1 MGNHELQSKSSGNFG
16 KKTSSKTF
24 KIQNKFG
31 QENDIFQNL
40 ALTALLANIKM
51 VVVVS
56 NTPNNFQSIRI
67 DACPLKK
74 PNVKS
79 DDKFKSMYFPFKTVP
94 LSELLGYLSSQTTGR
109 SSKNFDDDY
118 YHPEL
123 SKGITTHKQKRHSET
138 SHEASIVLDD
148 NNKEYV
154 IFTDKI
160 PSNNSGKTKYKEQL
174 TLSHKIKS
182 EYSETYL
189 VPNQSGIPF
198 IFATELSLIEIREL
212 GTYLMKGSNQV
223 NAIDIGSYAEQKG
236 QNRKAIKNFI
246 YEVVRLYGQQ
256 SSKNNSHV
264 INAYSLADGEFD
276 KFSISS
282 NLIRAIKQ

>member
-16 KKTSSKTF
+16 KKSSSKTF
-24 KIQNKFG
+24 KTQNKFG

-56 NTPNNFQSIRI
+56 NSPSNFQFIRI

-94 LSELLGYLSSQTTGR
+94 LSELVGYLTSQTTGR
-109 SSKNFDDDY
+109 RTKSFDDDHH
-118 YHPEL
+118 HPEP
-123 SKGITTHKQKRHSET
+123 SKGVTTHKQKRHSEA
-138 SHEASIVLDD
+138 SHEASIVLDE

-160 PSNNSGKTKYKEQL
+160 LNNNSGKTKYKEQI

-189 VPNQSGIPF
+189 IPNQSVIPF

-212 GTYLMKGSNQV
+212 GTYLMKGSHQV

-236 QNRKAIKNFI
+236 QYKKAIKNFI
-246 YEVVRLYGQQ
+246 YQIVGLYGQQ

-264 INAYSLADGEFD
+264 INAYSLADCEFD

-282 NLIRAIKQ
+282 NVIRTIKH